1 MRAKKGN
8 TRSKSIR
15 YLLSLDRTLRRP
27 SVRRLVEGMKPAR
40 RRTSAK
46 ATAKSAAKSVAKPS
60 KPAARRARAARPGP
74 AFRSENPSWIQPR
87 TIFLGLGCVVIAAAL
102 LNAGGKERSDDAQI
116 ARINDSSFAESS
128 GASGFAVD
136 VVEPTPREPIS
147 RPAPMRP
154 APARVEPA
162 RVEPEPTLRTAALTS
177 APVRETTPEVESKP
191 EAESKPE
198 VESKLAATAATPVTI
213 TGCLERN
220 DDTYRLTDTSG
231 DLAPKSRSWKSG
243 FLKKRSAS
251 IELIDAAHLRLAS
264 FVGRRIETTGVVE
277 DREMRVKTLRVQG
290 TCD

>member
-8 TRSKSIR
+8 SRSKSIR

-27 SVRRLVEGMKPAR
+27 SVRRLVEGVKPAR

-46 ATAKSAAKSVAKPS
+46 ATAKSTAKSVAKPS
-60 KPAARRARAARPGP
+60 KPAVRRARAARPG
-74 AFRSENPSWIQPR
+74 AALRSENPSWIQPR
-87 TIFLGLGCVVIAAAL
+87 AIFLGLGCVVIAVAL
-102 LNAGGKERSDDAQI
+102 LNAGGKEPADNAQI
-116 ARINDSSFAESS
+116 ARINDSSFESS
-128 GASGFAVD
+128 GASAINVD
-136 VVEPTPREPIS
+136 DVDLTSRQPIS
-147 RPAPMRP
+147 RPAPVRP

-198 VESKLAATAATPVTI
+198 VDSKLAAAAATPVTI

>member
-8 TRSKSIR
+8 SRSKSFR

-27 SVRRLVEGMKPAR
+27 SVRRLVEGVRAAR
-40 RRTSAK
+40 PRTSAK

-74 AFRSENPSWIQPR
+74 ALRSENQSWIQPR

-102 LNAGGKERSDDAQI
+102 LNAGGKDRAADAKI
-116 ARINDSSFAESS
+116 VRINDSTFAESS
-128 GASGFAVD
+128 GANAIAVD
-136 VVEPTPREPIS
+136 DAERSPREPIS
-147 RPAPMRP
+147 RPAAVRP
-154 APARVEPA
+154 APARVESE
-162 RVEPEPTLRTAALTS
+162 RVEPAPRLTTAALTS
-177 APVRETTPEVESKP
+177 APVRETTPEVESK
-191 EAESKPE
+191 SE
-198 VESKLAATAATPVTI
+198 VESTSAAAATPVTI

-243 FLKKRSAS
+243 FLRKRSTS
-251 IELIDAAHLRLAS
+251 IALIDATHLRLAS